1 MNKEAETLR
10 EAGKIGASLQAEVT
24 LTASGQDYADL
35 ASLGADLKFVLI
47 SSVATLNEG
56 AADSPVQIAVQ
67 PTAKTKCVRC
77 WHYSPSVGAH
87 AEHPELCAR
96 CIENVDGAGE
106 DRRHF

>member
-1 MNKEAETLR
+1 MLQLSLMPADARPADAVKAEGMEAWIVARATD
-10 EAGKIGASLQAEVT
+10 AS
-24 LTASGQDYADL
+24 
-35 ASLGADLKFVLI
+35 
-47 SSVATLNEG
+47 
-56 AADSPVQIAVQ
+56 
-67 PTAKTKCVRC
+67 KCVRC